1 MSGVKMLRILSTVC
15 LVNIYMYRVSKY
27 NGVAAGIGQVTPLT
41 RPSSARAIA
50 NHQNVFYKFSF

>member
-27 NGVAAGIGQVTPLT
+27 NGVAAGIGQVTPLI
-41 RPSSARAIA
+41 RPSSPRAIA